1 MKIKPFIKIK
11 IHNHSLE
18 NTEEE
23 YSSNVY
29 WIESNGE
36 EITIGGKI
44 NNSVFFTNSKQPLPD
59 KLFVICYEKWQWKI
73 KKIDSSFVSVINLKN
88 MKEIEQKVPSK
99 AFPI

>member
-1 MKIKPFIKIK
+1 M
-11 IHNHSLE
+11 
-18 NTEEE
+18 E
-23 YSSNVY
+23 YSKNVDF
-29 WIESNGE
+29 IESNGE

-73 KKIDSSFVSVINLKN
+73 KKIDSSFVSAINLKN
-88 MKEIEQKVPSK
+88 MKETEQKVPSK